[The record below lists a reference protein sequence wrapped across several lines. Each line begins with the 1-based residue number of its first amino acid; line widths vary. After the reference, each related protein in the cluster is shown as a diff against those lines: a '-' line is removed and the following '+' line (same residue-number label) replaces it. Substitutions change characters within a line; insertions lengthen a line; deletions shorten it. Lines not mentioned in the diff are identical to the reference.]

1 MTSLYSGIRKSFGR
15 AEEKVK
21 FFTAKISIV
30 LKKDVPLHSEESRIA
45 TYLLFNYCYLI
56 TKKMSLE
63 SKIMEALKEAM
74 KAKDTIALESLRA
87 VKSAILLAKTEASAG
102 DTLSA
107 EEEIKLLQRL
117 VKQRKESAELY
128 QKQGREDLATPELAQ
143 AEIIAKFLPEQLSE
157 EAVETAIRAIVAR
170 LGASSMKD
178 MGKVMGEANK
188 ELAGKA
194 DGKLIATVVK
204 RVLS

>member
-1 MTSLYSGIRKSFGR
+1 MFCLIILALLPKL
-15 AEEKVK
+15 KV
-21 FFTAKISIV
+21 
-30 LKKDVPLHSEESRIA
+30 
-45 TYLLFNYCYLI
+45 
-56 TKKMSLE
+56 MSLE

-170 LGASSMKD
+170 VGASSMKD

-188 ELAGKA
+188 ELAGKT